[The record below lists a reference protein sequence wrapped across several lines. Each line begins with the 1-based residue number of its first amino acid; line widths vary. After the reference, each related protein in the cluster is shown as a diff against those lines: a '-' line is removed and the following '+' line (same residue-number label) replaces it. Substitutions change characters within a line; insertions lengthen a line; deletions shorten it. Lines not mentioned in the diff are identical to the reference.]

1 MIYLLLAI
9 LTSTSI
15 VVTFKVFKSF
25 NISVLQAITINYV
38 TASGFGFLT
47 NENTFQFAQ
56 LAHQPW
62 FGSALIVGITLIV
75 AFNLYAL
82 SAQHAGIAITAISS
96 RMSVV
101 IPVSFGFLLFG
112 DTAGWLK
119 VTGIVI
125 AIVALYF
132 TSKKERTDHV
142 ITRYFYLP
150 LLLFLAFGANDT
162 LLKVAEH
169 FFITDDFTLFL
180 ATAFLAALVPGVV
193 ILIFKWQSGNEK
205 FQFKNVIAGVILGIL
220 NWYSTLYFL
229 KGIDVYEV
237 SVFVPAFN
245 IGVVVLAGLT
255 GYLFFKE
262 KLSSHNIAGIFLA
275 ILAIVLLS
283 FG

>member
-15 VVTFKVFKSF
+15 VVTFKLFKSF
-25 NISVLQAITINYV
+25 NISVLQAITINYL

-56 LAHQPW
+56 LPNQPW

-101 IPVSFGFLLFG
+101 IPVVFGFLLFG
-112 DTAGWLK
+112 DTTGWLRF
-119 VTGIVI
+119 TGIL
-125 AIVALYF
+125 VALVAFYF
-132 TSKKERTDHV
+132 TSKKGGIERLDA
-142 ITRYFYLP
+142 RYVYLP
-150 LLLFLAFGANDT
+150 VFLFLAFGANDT
-162 LLKVAEH
+162 MLKVAEH

-180 ATAFLAALVPGVV
+180 ATAFLAALVPGAL

-205 FQFKNVIAGVILGIL
+205 FHFKNVIAGIILGIL

-229 KGIDVYEV
+229 KGIDIYEV

-245 IGVVVLAGLT
+245 IGIVVLASLT

-275 ILAIVLLS
+275 ILAIILLS